1 MKKLRKNPS
10 KIENGFVIST
20 PLNEMVNIDHMD
32 KGAHININGCELRLD
47 LLPLELYD
55 FDVIL

>member
-1 MKKLRKNPS
+1 
-10 KIENGFVIST
+10 
-20 PLNEMVNIDHMD
+20 MVNIDHMD
-32 KGAHININGCELRLD
+32 KGALININGCELRLD

>member
-1 MKKLRKNPS
+1 
-10 KIENGFVIST
+10 
-20 PLNEMVNIDHMD
+20 MVNIDHMD

>member
-1 MKKLRKNPS
+1 MFFAIFGFFLKIYQNMGQKLGSNR
-10 KIENGFVIST
+10 
-20 PLNEMVNIDHMD
+20 
-32 KGAHININGCELRLD
+32 AHININGCELRLD